1 MNLAM
6 AIKAVL
12 TQQILIGAA
21 TGQAL
26 TAVGLAG
33 VECRGMALL
42 AESGSTGGQQ
52 RLIDGAMR
60 LVTQAAILRSRG
72 MFPEEGTAFVG
83 VAAETIVIDRNLTQ
97 RRMTNTAVGVVA
109 VHAGGL
115 AFRYGVT
122 RRKMQLRAHLRV
134 TIGANFVG
142 FLLAQH
148 KILLLVGVMAA
159 VAADVLLFVLAAHP
173 QHLVVIVVA
182 GLATRI
188 THGDIRGPIR
198 TETDIRGVSA
208 GFLFMGSAGA
218 VAGYAA
224 VVTPP
229 CQRSM
234 DGIGNGM
241 NRLIILVAGE
251 ALAFSSRRIC
261 AGGPCREHDKAAEK
275 SYFSLDSSH
284 CY

>member
-6 AIKAVL
+6 AVKAVL
-12 TQQILIGAA
+12 AQQVLVGAA

-42 AESGSTGGQQ
+42 AEGGPTGDQQ
-52 RLIDGAMR
+52 RLVDGAMR
-60 LVTQAAILRSRG
+60 LVTQTAILRRRG
-72 MFPEEGTAFVG
+72 VFPKKGAAFIR

-115 AFRYGVT
+115 AFRDGVA

-134 TIGANFVG
+134 TISANFVG
-142 FLLAQH
+142 FLFSQH
-148 KILLLVGVMAA
+148 KIFLLVGVMAA

-188 THGDIRGPIR
+188 THGNIRGPIR
-198 TETDIRGVSA
+198 TETDVRGVSA
-208 GFLFMGSAGA
+208 GFFFMRSAGA

-224 VVTPP
+224 VVSPP

-241 NRLIILVAGE
+241 NRFIVLMAGE

-261 AGGPCREHDKAAEK
+261 GGGPSCEHDKAAEK
-275 SYFSLDSSH
+275 
-284 CY
+284 C